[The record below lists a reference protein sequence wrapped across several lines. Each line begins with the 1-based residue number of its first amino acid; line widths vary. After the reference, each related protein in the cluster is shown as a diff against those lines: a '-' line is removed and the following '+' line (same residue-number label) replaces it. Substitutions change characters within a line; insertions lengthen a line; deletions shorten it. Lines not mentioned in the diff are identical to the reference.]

1 MGAFAIDKKFF
12 DSVNKLGREAGRLID
27 SFIVKFMREG
37 VTGGMNFEK
46 VKGSYKK
53 LLRTVRVNDNYR
65 VVLVLDEKSNAVLLY
80 AGEHEDAYRWA
91 ERRGC
96 EVNARTGE
104 LQVFTVELEE
114 AAPKSAPRSQPAA
127 AARLFETRPTDRELL
142 ELGVP
147 EAQLPQVRQI
157 ADEYNLLAHEESFP
171 QGVFDILLQVA
182 DGKPVPELLEQLRAE
197 QPEQKPA
204 GDNVADAIESNLAS
218 QGQFVFVSNEEELNA
233 VRNASL
239 AKWRVYLH
247 ASQRKI
253 VQKRVNGPI
262 KVLGG
267 AGTGKTVVAMHRA
280 KFLLEKVY
288 VNGERL
294 LFTTFTRNLCAD
306 IRKLLASI
314 CSEATM
320 ARIDVVNLDQWALGY
335 LRKQGIAVNPILAVD
350 RRRELM
356 EKALG
361 RAAYDGP
368 QDVSFFLHEWE
379 QVVLAN
385 QIAAEAEYLR
395 VPRIGQ
401 GTRVPGKDRKAIWS
415 VFEQY
420 RAILR
425 SQKMMEP
432 DEIMDSAARLVAK
445 DTGARNYASVI
456 VDETQDFSM
465 PALRLV
471 CALSGNRYDSSRP
484 DSLTLVGDAHQRI
497 YGRRAVLN
505 KCGINVRGRS
515 SKLYLNYRST
525 EQIRRLA
532 VALLEGVPVD
542 DLDGESDNNK
552 GYHSLVVGTKPE
564 MVRFDGFEEEMD
576 AVAAK
581 LKAWAT
587 EDKRSLCDYA
597 VLCRI
602 KDEAFAVGKALRRRG
617 LDSLEIKTEEDEE
630 IEKDAVHLATMHRA
644 KGLEFVGVVLPRL
657 NDGVWPLKP
666 AGFDG
671 MDRVSQR
678 AHLAGELSLLYVAIT
693 RAMNRVLLSGVG
705 ALPEALELL
714 NPTCCQQ
721 DRPSSK

>member
-12 DSVNKLGREAGRLID
+12 DSVNKLGREAGKLID

-37 VTGGMNFEK
+37 VNGGMNFEK
-46 VKGSYKK
+46 VNGSYKK
-53 LLRTVRVNDNYR
+53 LLRTVRVNDKYR
-65 VVLVLDEKSNAVLLY
+65 AVLVLDEKSNAVLLY

-91 ERRGC
+91 TRRGC
-96 EVNARTGE
+96 EINTRTGE

-114 AAPKSAPRSQPAA
+114 VAPKLMMGLPAA
-127 AARLFETRPTDRELL
+127 SLHLFETKPSDKELL
-142 ELGVP
+142 DLGVP
-147 EAQLPQVRQI
+147 EALLQQVRQI
-157 ADEYNLLAHEESFP
+157 ADEDDLLAHEESFP

-182 DGKPVPELLEQLRAE
+182 DGKPVSDLLEMLRAD
-197 QPEQKPA
+197 QPAKKPSD
-204 GDNVADAIESNLAS
+204 DNVADAIGSNLAS

-253 VQKRVNGPI
+253 VQKRANGPI

-280 KFLLEKVY
+280 KYLLENVF

-294 LFTTFTRNLCAD
+294 LFTTFTKNLCSD

-314 CSEATM
+314 CSESTM

-335 LRKQGIAVNPILAVD
+335 LRKQGLVVNPIMGGDA
-350 RRRELM
+350 RREM
-356 EKALG
+356 MGKALG
-361 RAAYDGP
+361 RSAYDGP
-368 QDVSFFLHEWE
+368 LDVSFFLHEWE
-379 QVVLAN
+379 QIILAN
-385 QIAAEAEYLR
+385 QLASEAEYVR

-401 GTRVPGKDRKAIWS
+401 GTRILGKDRKAIWS

-420 RAILR
+420 RSLLR
-425 SQKMMEP
+425 THNMMEP
-432 DEIMDSAARLVAK
+432 DEIMACAAQLIEK
-445 DTGARNYASVI
+445 ETGAKSYSSVI

-471 CALSGNRYDSSRP
+471 CALSGNRYDASLP

-497 YGRRAVLN
+497 YGRRAILN

-515 SKLYLNYRST
+515 AKLYLNYRST
-525 EQIRRLA
+525 EHIRRLA
-532 VALLEGVPVD
+532 VALLDGVSVD

-564 MVRFDGFEEEMD
+564 IMRFGGFEEEMD
-576 AVAAK
+576 AVAKK
-581 LKAWAT
+581 LKDWST
-587 EDKRSLCDYA
+587 EDKRPLCDYA
-597 VLCRI
+597 VLCRT
-602 KDEAFAVGKALRRRG
+602 KDEVSAVGKALKRRS
-617 LDSLEIKTEEDEE
+617 LDCLEIKTEDDDG
-630 IEKDAVHLATMHRA
+630 IMRDSVRIATMHRA

-657 NDGVWPLKP
+657 NNGVWPLKP
-666 AGFDG
+666 AGFDSL
-671 MDRVSQR
+671 DQVSQR
-678 AHLAGELSLLYVAIT
+678 AHLTGELSLLYVAIT
-693 RAMNRVLLSGVG
+693 RAMKHVCLSGVG
-705 ALPEALELL
+705 EIPAELSVQRNTNLPHAEA
-714 NPTCCQQ
+714 TA
-721 DRPSSK
+721 